1 MAKRSYTKYESK
13 AEFLKDLKKVV
24 ELAKDIRRGELVYAV
39 RSLMENNAGLFD
51 TLTPGDVKAKHFEN
65 AYVSQEAYKVLQCE
79 IAHEHHADEGISFE
93 TLGLHYEHVV
103 PATTLYDGLC
113 ALTED
118 ANSTESDFEGFI
130 EKHFIICVITD
141 EENERL
147 NKAGLRQT
155 MPDDW
160 KQGGDAWARYNAV
173 EPKII
178 CKKYGEFLGEK

>member
-1 MAKRSYTKYESK
+1 MAKRSYKTYGSK
-13 AEFLKDLKKVV
+13 AEFLADLKKVV

-39 RSLMENNAGLFD
+39 RTLMENNAGLFD
-51 TLTPGDVKAKHFEN
+51 ALTPGDVKAKHFEN
-65 AYVSQEAYKVLQCE
+65 AYVSEEAYEVLQK
-79 IAHEHHADEGISFE
+79 HRADEGVSFE

-113 ALTED
+113 ALIED

-173 EPKII
+173 EPEII
-178 CKKYGEFLGEK
+178 CKKFTEWEQ